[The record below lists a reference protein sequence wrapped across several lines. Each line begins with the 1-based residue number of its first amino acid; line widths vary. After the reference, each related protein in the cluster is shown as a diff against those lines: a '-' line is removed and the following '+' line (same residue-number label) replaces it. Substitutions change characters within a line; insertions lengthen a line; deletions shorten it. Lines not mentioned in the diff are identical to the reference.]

1 MLEPRLYRA
10 AFIPAVL
17 AVVLTMF
24 SLESRPRP
32 LPQGLAADVL
42 FDGRQ
47 AASQADLIAARFPD
61 RRAGTP
67 GDRGTAE
74 SVARTFGRRG
84 FTVERDAF
92 RNQGRDLVNIAGRR
106 PGRRREQVV
115 VVAARDAPG
124 PPDRAGS
131 AADTA
136 ALVELA
142 RVFEGRS
149 SERTLVLASVDGARL
164 GQAGARRLARR
175 LRSSGGGVAAVLVV
189 SGLGTPSSEPPVVS
203 WSGDTARVGIGL
215 ERTAAEAVRLELD
228 TRVEASSVAGQLSR
242 LAFPLGLGAQGVF
255 LDAGLDSLRFSG
267 SGELDPPADERLDP
281 DRLGGLGRAALRT
294 LSSLDVSGAP
304 EHGPRSYVTAVSQ
317 VLPGWVISV
326 LALALLLPAVLASI
340 DAFARARRRR
350 EPVLPGLRSIGL
362 VALALLGGLLLAK
375 LLTLVGAT
383 PGAPQ
388 AAVDP
393 SALPLDAPATV
404 VLAAVVL
411 LTGGLL
417 YAIKRFFG
425 AGDPAAAGRG
435 CAAALVLCG
444 ASLVLWALDPYAA
457 LLTVPA
463 VHLWMLA
470 MLLEPRPIRRVRVI
484 ALIGGLL
491 PPAVV
496 ALYYSIA
503 LGLDPL
509 HGGWYLLMS
518 AMGGT
523 PSLATLLVWVAL
535 AAAFSAVARSALV
548 ADPEDESPERQ
559 PLRAVPSYAGP
570 GSLGGTESAMPRRYP
585 AR

>member
-10 AFIPAVL
+10 AFLPAVL
-17 AVVLTMF
+17 AVVLAMF
-24 SLESRPRP
+24 SLESRPPP

-47 AASQADLIAARFPD
+47 AAGQADVIADRAPN
-61 RRAGTP
+61 RRAGTL
-67 GDRGTAE
+67 GDAATAE
-74 SVARTFGRRG
+74 LVAQTFGDRG

-92 RNQGRDLVNIAGRR
+92 RSQGRDLVNVSGRR

-136 ALVELA
+136 ALIELA

-164 GQAGARRLARR
+164 GQAGARRLAER
-175 LRSSGGGVAAVLVV
+175 LRSSRDGVVAVLVV
-189 SGLGTPSSEPPVVS
+189 SGLGTPSDEPPLVS
-203 WSGDTARVGIGL
+203 WSGDTSRVGIGL

-228 TRVEASSVAGQLSR
+228 TRVEASSVSGQLSR
-242 LAFPLGLGAQGVF
+242 LAFPIGVGAQGVF

-267 SGELDPPADERLDP
+267 SGELDPPADQRLDP
-281 DRLGGLGRAALRT
+281 NRIGGLGRAALRT

-304 EHGPRSYVTAVSQ
+304 EHGPRTYVTAVSQ
-317 VLPGWVISV
+317 VLPGWVVSI
-326 LALALLLPAVLASI
+326 LAMALLLPAVVASI

-350 EPVLPGLRSIGL
+350 EPVLPALRNIGL
-362 VALALLGGLLLAK
+362 VAAALLGGLLMAK
-375 LLTLVGAT
+375 FLTVVGAT
-383 PGAPQ
+383 PGAPA

-393 SALPLDAPATV
+393 SALPLDVPAVIVLATV
-404 VLAAVVL
+404 VLVTA
-411 LTGGLL
+411 GLL
-417 YAIKRFFG
+417 YVVFRFFG
-425 AGDPAAAGRG
+425 AGDPAAAGTG

-444 ASLVLWALDPYAA
+444 AALVLWVLDPYAA
-457 LLTVPA
+457 LLAVPA
-463 VHLWMLA
+463 VHLWVLA
-470 MLLEPRPIRRVRVI
+470 MLLDPRPTRRVRII
-484 ALIGGLL
+484 ALVGGLL
-491 PPAVV
+491 PPAIV

-503 LGLDPL
+503 LGMNPL
-509 HGGWYLLMS
+509 HGAWYLLMS

-535 AAAFSAVARSALV
+535 AAAFSTVVRSVLV

-570 GSLGGTESAMPRRYP
+570 GSLGGTESAMPRR
-585 AR
+585 